1 MAELLRTYVINLRR
15 EFIKAPRY
23 KKTPKAVRGIVTFC
37 TKHMKS
43 EDIRIMPEV
52 NLFLWAHG
60 KKNPPPKVQVDCKR
74 DDKGIC
80 YVQLHGLP
88 FPTVKEVKQEGAT
101 SKLMDKF
108 GLKAKGKKDDAKAD
122 VKTEAGKDAKT
133 NAVHPAAKPATS
145 APAAAAKPAPKLA
158 PAKMTPHAS
167 APPASKPAEAPKQ
180 MGH

>member
-60 KKNPPPKVQVDCKR
+60 KKNPPARVQVDCKR

-88 FPTVKEVKQEGAT
+88 FPTIKEVKQEGAA

-108 GLKAKGKKDDAKAD
+108 GLKAKGKKDD
-122 VKTEAGKDAKT
+122 TAGKEKTDAADAKS
-133 NAVHPAAKPATS
+133 AAKPATS
-145 APAAAAKPAPKLA
+145 APAAKPAPKLA
-158 PAKMTPHAS
+158 PAKMAPKPI
-167 APPASKPAEAPKQ
+167 APPAGQPKEAPKQ

>member
-15 EFIKAPRY
+15 EWIKAPRY
-23 KKTPKAVRGIVTFC
+23 KKTPKAIRGIVTFC

-43 EDIRIMPEV
+43 EDIRIMTEV
-52 NLFLWAHG
+52 NLFVWEHG
-60 KKNPPPKVQVDCKR
+60 KKNPPTKVHVDCKR

-88 FPTVKEVKQEGAT
+88 FPSVKEVKQEGAA

-122 VKTEAGKDAKT
+122 ANSEAGKDAKT
-133 NAVHPAAKPATS
+133 SH
-145 APAAAAKPAPKLA
+145 APKFDA
-158 PAKMTPHAS
+158 PQTNRPK
-167 APPASKPAEAPKQ
+167 EAPKQ

>member
-37 TKHMKS
+37 TRHMKS

-60 KKNPPPKVQVDCKR
+60 KKNPPAKVQVDCKR
-74 DDKGIC
+74 DDNGIC

-88 FPTVKEVKQEGAT
+88 FPAPKEEKKEGAT
-101 SKLMDKF
+101 SKMMEKF
-108 GLKAKGKKDDAKAD
+108 GLKAKGGKAETSKDEKS
-122 VKTEAGKDAKT
+122 DAKT
-133 NAVHPAAKPATS
+133 A
-145 APAAAAKPAPKLA
+145 APAAAKPKMA
-158 PAKMTPHAS
+158 PAKIAPKPS
-167 APPASKPAEAPKQ
+167 APPAGKPQEAPKQ